1 MPKTTASAAGGTMPT
16 PSPPETTATHL
27 NPPPKKVSSC
37 PEAGPAGEANLGEAL
52 AAAEMRSEVAVA
64 AKATTGGAK
73 ASSEPARADHGADAT
88 IPIARPRQAVT
99 PSRRGLL
106 ALLAAS
112 PIMVGAAAL
121 PALAGDDDAEILAT
135 DAKHAAIMKLIE
147 PYQEAREALRCK
159 RDGLGGG
166 LSPEYKRVRA
176 RVDAFDV
183 EHGLDIL
190 CKRTEELTE
199 EICDFQDRMFALA
212 AATEAGRRSKV
223 RVALK
228 LAHCWR
234 DPWRGS
240 ADDLEYSTRVIRGLL
255 GEYAGMTEEE
265 VENV

>member
-1 MPKTTASAAGGTMPT
+1 MPKHTIPAAGGAMPAA
-16 PSPPETTATHL
+16 SPPAKTVARLKADPTAGHD
-27 NPPPKKVSSC
+27 NS
-37 PEAGPAGEANLGEAL
+37 GAL
-52 AAAEMRSEVAVA
+52 ATAEMTRSAAVETD
-64 AKATTGGAK
+64 ATTSPAAATRK
-73 ASSEPARADHGADAT
+73 PARADHGADVAG
-88 IPIARPRQAVT
+88 PLLGAVT

-112 PIMVGAAAL
+112 PMVGAAAL
-121 PALAGDDDAEILAT
+121 PALAGDDDAEILALEAQILAT